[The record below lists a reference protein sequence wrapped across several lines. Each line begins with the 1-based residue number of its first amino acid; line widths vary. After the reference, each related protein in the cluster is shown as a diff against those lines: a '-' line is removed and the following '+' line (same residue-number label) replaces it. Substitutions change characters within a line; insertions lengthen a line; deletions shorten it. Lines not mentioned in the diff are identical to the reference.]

1 MAWWKAWVEQEAI
14 TVKGSP
20 HFNPDPDAET
30 LYTAMKGIGTNE
42 QAIID
47 VLTKRSNT
55 QRQQIAKAFK
65 CRYGKDLT
73 ETLKSELSGKF
84 ERLIIALMYPPYK
97 YEAKE
102 LHDAMKGIGTK
113 EGVII
118 EILAS
123 RTKAQLREIMKAY
136 EEEYGSN
143 LEEDIKSDTSGYLER
158 ILVCLLQ
165 GSRDDV
171 SGFVDPGLAL
181 QDAQD
186 LYAAG
191 EKIQGTDEMKFITIL
206 CTRSATHLMKVFDEY
221 QKIAN
226 KSIEDSIKSETHGSL
241 EEAMLTVV
249 KCTRNIHRYFAE
261 RLYCSMK
268 GLGTWDGTLIR
279 NIVSR
284 SEIDL
289 SLIKNEFKKLYGKS
303 LSSMIMD
310 DTSGDYKTALLNLVG
325 NDS

>member
-1 MAWWKAWVEQEAI
+1 MAWWKAWVEQEGV

-30 LYTAMKGIGTNE
+30 LYKAMKGIGTNE

-47 VLTKRSNT
+47 VLTKRSNA

-65 CRYGKDLT
+65 ALYGKDLT
-73 ETLKSELSGKF
+73 ETLKSELSGNF

-123 RTKAQLREIMKAY
+123 RTKVQLREIMRAY

-143 LEEDIKSDTSGYLER
+143 LEDDIKSDTSGYLER

-171 SGFVDPGLAL
+171 SGFVDPGMAL

-191 EKIQGTDEMKFITIL
+191 EKIRGTDEMKFITIL
-206 CTRSATHLMKVFDEY
+206 CTRSATHLMRVFDEY

-249 KCTRNIHRYFAE
+249 KCTRNIHSYFAE
-261 RLYCSMK
+261 RLYYSMK

-289 SLIKNEFKKLYGKS
+289 NLIKKEFKKLYGKS
-303 LSSMIMD
+303 LSSMIMG
-310 DTSGDYKTALLNLVG
+310 DTSGDYKTALLTLVG